1 MFQDSEFS
9 ISCFATGSP
18 NMEFLWYR
26 WWWAWLSINMIQL
39 DPTWSETLIYV
50 DALQWSET
58 TAWSTSLWPTGSWR
72 RLCITSRL
80 VIIFDLLSA
89 WSSSWCNESKIGSFW
104 FSKWWSPVH
113 CCRSSGCANCGL
125 CAQHWLRGF
134 QVRLSLLLVHTP
146 SNQKDDLGVYSPECQ
161 PLLRSL
167 CGALLSL
174 SGVWSSIL
182 AYMLSAPSRPPLAFS
197 TLQR

>member
-1 MFQDSEFS
+1 MSMAQAYITIKKTWCKQSLGSSLWTSFLLCVTMWKCFRTASSPSAALPRAHQTWSSSGTGGGELGFPS
-9 ISCFATGSP
+9 I
-18 NMEFLWYR
+18 
-26 WWWAWLSINMIQL
+26 LS
-39 DPTWSETLIYV
+39 TWSETLINVDVLIYV

-113 CCRSSGCANCGL
+113 CCRSSGCANCDL

-134 QVRLSLLLVHTP
+134 QV
-146 SNQKDDLGVYSPECQ
+146 
-161 PLLRSL
+161 L
-167 CGALLSL
+167 C
-174 SGVWSSIL
+174 
-182 AYMLSAPSRPPLAFS
+182 
-197 TLQR
+197 